1 MNFEKVSV
9 IVPILNEELYIEN
22 CLESLLAQDYPKDY
36 LEIILVD
43 GMSTDKTLEIINRY
57 IEKYPFIK
65 LLKNEKKIIPCAL
78 NLGIKN
84 ASGDYIVRMDA
95 HAFYEKDYISKS
107 IEYLI
112 KTGADNVGGPTR
124 VEGKTFT
131 QKTVAAAYSSPFAL
145 GGSKHYDEN
154 FEGEVDTVSWG
165 IFKKQFLIDIGMY
178 DERLPK
184 SEDDDLNY
192 RINKSGGKVFVTPKI
207 KSTYY
212 PQNKFTGLFKQYF
225 NYGLWKVA
233 GIKKHKKPARLAHL
247 VPMMFVL
254 FLVVFGV
261 VSIFNLAVRSLF
273 LAVMSLYFALD
284 FYFSF
289 KNKKAINFSMK
300 CYLLLAHIVIHI
312 AYGLGFWAGI
322 FRFLNVNFD

>member
-107 IEYLI
+107 I
-112 KTGADNVGGPTR
+112 DR
-124 VEGKTFT
+124 
-131 QKTVAAAYSSPFAL
+131 
-145 GGSKHYDEN
+145 
-154 FEGEVDTVSWG
+154 
-165 IFKKQFLIDIGMY
+165 
-178 DERLPK
+178 K
-184 SEDDDLNY
+184 S
-192 RINKSGGKVFVTPKI
+192 
-207 KSTYY
+207 
-212 PQNKFTGLFKQYF
+212 
-225 NYGLWKVA
+225 
-233 GIKKHKKPARLAHL
+233 
-247 VPMMFVL
+247 
-254 FLVVFGV
+254 VV
-261 VSIFNLAVRSLF
+261 
-273 LAVMSLYFALD
+273 
-284 FYFSF
+284 
-289 KNKKAINFSMK
+289 
-300 CYLLLAHIVIHI
+300 
-312 AYGLGFWAGI
+312 
-322 FRFLNVNFD
+322 

>member
-22 CLESLLAQDYPKDY
+22 CLESLLSQDYPRDY
-36 LEIILVD
+36 MEIILVD
-43 GMSTDKTLEIINRY
+43 GMSTDRTLEIIQKY
-57 IEKYPFIK
+57 VEKYPFIK
-65 LLKNEKKIIPCAL
+65 LVKNEKKIIPCAL

-84 ASGDYIVRMDA
+84 ASGGYIVRMDA

-124 VEGKTFT
+124 VEGKTFV
-131 QKTVAAAYSSPFAL
+131 QKVVAAAYSSPFAL
-145 GGSKHYDEN
+145 GGSKHYDDN

-165 IFKKQFLIDIGMY
+165 TFKKQFLIDIGMY

-192 RINKSGGKVFVTPKI
+192 RINKNGGKVFITPKI
-207 KSTYY
+207 KSIYY
-212 PQNKFTGLFKQYF
+212 PQNNFSGLFRQYF
-225 NYGLWKVA
+225 NYGFWKVA

-247 VPMMFVL
+247 VPMAFVA
-254 FLVVFGV
+254 FFVIFGIL
-261 VSIFNLAVRSLF
+261 SFFNLNARNLF
-273 LAVMSLYFALD
+273 AGVMACYFALN

-289 KNKKAINFSMK
+289 KNKKAISFNMK
-300 CYLLLAHIVIHI
+300 CYLLIVHIVIHV
-312 AYGLGFWAGI
+312 AYGLGFWTGI
-322 FRFLNVNFD
+322 FKFSDIDFD